1 MVTCVNALQLNHLL
15 DVMFEEKTSR
25 HVGNTVN
32 TVLVRRKYLLFPLY
46 TPHCSTIIIAI
57 GGGVDRPLRAGG
69 MFPGLASKFIE
80 QDHSSSDG
88 ASQSVWCLLH
98 NSAGHEDCSSS
109 NTGNGRNG
117 GPNNY
122 KSISVSFLW
131 GKCRAG
137 RGSRRAARAARGF
150 PRRAARGSLGRTAR
164 RSTTRRSATRG
175 NIGWPTRT
183 KVVRVGMMVAWEKD
197 FGRGRERNRFRNDN
211 FRRAT

>member
-1 MVTCVNALQLNHLL
+1 M
-15 DVMFEEKTSR
+15 
-25 HVGNTVN
+25 
-32 TVLVRRKYLLFPLY
+32 VRRKYLLFPLY

-57 GGGVDRPLRAGG
+57 GGGVDRPLRPGG

-80 QDHSSSDG
+80 QDHSSFDG
-88 ASQSVWCLLH
+88 ANQSVCCLLH

-117 GPNNY
+117 GPNNF

-164 RSTTRRSATRG
+164 RYTTRRSATRG

-183 KVVRVGMMVAWEKD
+183 KVVVRMGMMVAWEKD
-197 FGRGRERNRFRNDN
+197 FGRGRERNCKTRFRNNN